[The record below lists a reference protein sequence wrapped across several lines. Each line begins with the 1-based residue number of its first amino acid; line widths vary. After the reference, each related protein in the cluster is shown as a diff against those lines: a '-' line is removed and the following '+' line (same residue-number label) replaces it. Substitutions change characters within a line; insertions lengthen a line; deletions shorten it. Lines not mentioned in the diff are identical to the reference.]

1 MSDLSHIDLNNVPEH
16 VAIIMDGNG
25 RWAKSHG
32 EDRLFG
38 HSKGVEAVRE
48 TLKTATELKVKYLT
62 LYAFSTENWN
72 RPQKEVEGLMNLLVH
87 SLSNEVDEMN
97 QNGVRLQAIG
107 NIKGLPE
114 DCQDSLQNA
123 IEKTKA
129 NKEISLVLALNY
141 SSKWEITEMVK
152 TISKKLT
159 KNDITENDITDE
171 LISKNLTTRGIPDP
185 ELLIRTSG
193 ERRVS
198 NFLLWQ
204 IAYTEFVF
212 LDIFWPDFGRK
223 QFVGAVYDFQN
234 RERRFGMVSEQ
245 INIIE

>member
-1 MSDLSHIDLNNVPEH
+1 MIELSHIDLNTIPEH

-38 HSKGVEAVRE
+38 HSKGVDAVRE
-48 TLKTATELKVKYLT
+48 TLKAAQELKVKFLT

-72 RPQKEVEGLMNLLVH
+72 RPKEEVEGLMNLLVM
-87 SLSNEVDEMN
+87 SLANEIEEMN
-97 QNGVRLQAIG
+97 ENGVRLQAIG
-107 NIKGLPE
+107 NLKGLPDE
-114 DCQDSLQNA
+114 CQKSLYEA
-123 IEKTKA
+123 IEKTKS
-129 NKEISLVLALNY
+129 NSNITLILALNY
-141 SSKWEITEMVK
+141 SSRWEIKEMIKTLSVK
-152 TISKKLT
+152 LANKE
-159 KNDITENDITDE
+159 ITDKSITDE
-171 LISKNLTTRGIPDP
+171 LVSAHLTTEKIPDP

-212 LDIFWPDFGRK
+212 LDLFWPDFGRNE
-223 QFVGAVYDFQN
+223 FISAVYDFQN
-234 RERRFGMVSEQ
+234 RERRFGLVSEQ
-245 INIIE
+245 IKTEE

>member
-38 HSKGVEAVRE
+38 HSKGVESVRE

-107 NIKGLPE
+107 NINGLP
-114 DCQDSLQNA
+114 
-123 IEKTKA
+123 
-129 NKEISLVLALNY
+129 
-141 SSKWEITEMVK
+141 
-152 TISKKLT
+152 
-159 KNDITENDITDE
+159 
-171 LISKNLTTRGIPDP
+171 
-185 ELLIRTSG
+185 
-193 ERRVS
+193 
-198 NFLLWQ
+198 
-204 IAYTEFVF
+204 
-212 LDIFWPDFGRK
+212 
-223 QFVGAVYDFQN
+223 
-234 RERRFGMVSEQ
+234 
-245 INIIE
+245 

>member
-38 HSKGVEAVRE
+38 HTKGVDAVRE

-72 RPQKEVEGLMNLLVH
+72 RPQKEVEGLMNLLVL
-87 SLSNEVDEMN
+87 SLSNEIDEMN

-107 NIKGLPE
+107 NIEGLPE
-114 DCQDSLQNA
+114 NCQKSLEDA
-123 IEKTKA
+123 IEKTKT
-129 NKEISLVLALNY
+129 NKDITLVLALNY

-152 TISKKLT
+152 TISKDLIQ
-159 KNDITENDITDE
+159 NNITENDITDE
-171 LISKNLTTRGIPDP
+171 LISQHLTTKNIPDP

-204 IAYTEFVF
+204 IAY
-212 LDIFWPDFGRK
+212 
-223 QFVGAVYDFQN
+223 
-234 RERRFGMVSEQ
+234 S
-245 INIIE
+245 

>member
-38 HSKGVEAVRE
+38 HSKGVDAVRE

-87 SLSNEVDEMN
+87 SLSNEIDEMN

-107 NIKGLPE
+107 NIKGLPV
-114 DCQDSLQNA
+114 DCQESLEDA
-123 IEKTKA
+123 IEKTKT
-129 NKEISLVLALNY
+129 NKKITLVLALNY

-152 TISKKLT
+152 TISKE
-159 KNDITENDITDE
+159 D
-171 LISKNLTTRGIPDP
+171 
-185 ELLIRTSG
+185 
-193 ERRVS
+193 
-198 NFLLWQ
+198 
-204 IAYTEFVF
+204 
-212 LDIFWPDFGRK
+212 RK
-223 QFVGAVYDFQN
+223 SVV
-234 RERRFGMVSEQ
+234 
-245 INIIE
+245 